1 MALVGEVELARVLQR
16 DRMAIRKAVTA
27 GRITQ
32 RTDGLFDLDAAVE
45 EFNANTNHAKGHN
58 NRSDATASAKQE
70 PVGDEPPEIPADMPT
85 LSKQSTT
92 YATARANREWY
103 DAKLKRLRYEER
115 AHSLTPTADVEAAR
129 FMEFRTLREA
139 CFQIPSRV
147 AALLAGES
155 DVARCQ
161 QMLNAELTSVFEAFA
176 DGTAA

>member
-1 MALVGEVELARVLQR
+1 MALVGEVELARVLKR

-32 RTDGLFDLDAAVE
+32 RPDGLFELDAAIA

-58 NRSDATASAKQE
+58 NRSGLAASPKPEPADA
-70 PVGDEPPEIPADMPT
+70 PPEIPADLPAMT
-85 LSKQSTT
+85 KQST

-129 FMEFRTLREA
+129 FTEFRTLREA

-161 QMLNAELTSVFEAFA
+161 QLLDAELTKVFEAFA

>member
-58 NRSDATASAKQE
+58 NRSGSAASVKQE
-70 PVGDEPPEIPADMPT
+70 LADAPPEIPADMPA